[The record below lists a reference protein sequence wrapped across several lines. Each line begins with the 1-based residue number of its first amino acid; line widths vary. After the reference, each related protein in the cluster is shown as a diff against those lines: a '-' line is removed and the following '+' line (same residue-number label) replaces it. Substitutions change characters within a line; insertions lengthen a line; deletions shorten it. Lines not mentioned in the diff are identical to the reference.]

1 MAYLALYRRWR
12 PSRFDQVKG
21 QDVIVSTLKNQLRSG
36 RIPHAYLF
44 CGSRG
49 TGKTSVAKLL
59 ARAVNCLSPVDGEPC
74 GECTACKMLEEETS
88 LDVVEMDAASN
99 NGVDEIRSLREN
111 AQYPPQFGKKKVYI
125 IDEVHMLSGS
135 AFNALLKTLEE
146 PPEHVVFILATTE
159 PQKLPATILSRCQRY
174 DFKRI
179 SASVIAQQVT
189 MVAENEGVPCDPAAA
204 SLIASAAEGG
214 MRDALSILE
223 MCLSS
228 AKGRLTEEVAEQV
241 MGVSDRSFV
250 RDFAQALLDGDAAD
264 ALTRVARV
272 MRDGRDPAVFTQQ
285 ITGRMRSLLLA
296 KNLGA
301 AAGEVLD
308 MTPEHAADLSR
319 QAEGADEMAL
329 SRMAGVMVQAE
340 ADMKWASSPRTVLEL
355 AVVRCCHPERDKTE
369 EALSQRVAQLEKA
382 VKEGAVVRSAPASAG
397 GAKPGQPQEQP
408 APVKRPEPPASEA
421 EGYDAAIKLV
431 RKKDSSVYMNLKR
444 GRFEG
449 IRDGVAQI
457 SFGENDAIHAEM
469 LSQSA
474 RSSLVEAC
482 LTEAFAQPVK
492 PRFFVPEQKK
502 GASGDGRKRL
512 DQVFDVMDRNQIEV
526 LDQL

>member
-12 PSRFDQVKG
+12 PGRFSEVKG
-21 QDVIVSTLKNQLRSG
+21 QDVIVATLKNQLTSG

-49 TGKTSVAKLL
+49 TGKTTVAKLL
-59 ARAVNCLSPVDGEPC
+59 ARAVNCLEPVDGEPC
-74 GECTACKMLEEETS
+74 GKCSACAMLESESS

-111 AQYPPQFGKKKVYI
+111 AQYPPQFGRYKVYI

-179 SASVIAQQVT
+179 SAHIIARQVS
-189 MVAENEGVPCDPAAA
+189 MVAESEGVACDPAAA
-204 SLIASAAEGG
+204 ALIASAAEGG

-223 MCLSS
+223 MCLSG
-228 AKGRLTEEVAEQV
+228 AGERLTEQIAEQV

-250 RDFAQALLDGDAAD
+250 SDFAQALLDGNAAD
-264 ALTRVARV
+264 ACERVARV
-272 MRDGRDPAVFTQQ
+272 MREGRDPLVFTQQ
-285 ITGRMRSLLLA
+285 ITGRMRALLLA

-308 MTPEHAADLSR
+308 MTPEHAAELSR

-329 SRMAGVMVQAE
+329 SRMAGILVQAE
-340 ADMKWASSPRTVLEL
+340 ADMKWASSPRTILEL
-355 AVVRCCHPERDKTE
+355 SVIRCCHPEREKSV
-369 EALSQRVAQLEKA
+369 EALTQRVAELEKA
-382 VKEGAVVRSAPASAG
+382 LQSGVMMAAPAQSG
-397 GAKPGQPQEQP
+397 GAAAPTKAAVPKARKP
-408 APVKRPEPPASEA
+408 VEPPATEA
-421 EGYDAAIKLV
+421 AGYEAAVKLV
-431 RKKDSSVYMNLKR
+431 RKRDSSVYMNLKR
-444 GRFEG
+444 GAFEG
-449 IRDGVAQI
+449 ITEGVAQI
-457 SFGENDAIHAEM
+457 SFDENDGVHSDM
-469 LSQSA
+469 LSQPV
-474 RSSLVEAC
+474 RTQIVEEC
-482 LTEAFAQPVK
+482 LTEAFAQPLKV
-492 PRFFVPEQKK
+492 RFSVRGVQK
-502 GASGDGRKRL
+502 AADGKK
-512 DQVFDVMDRNQIEV
+512 N
-526 LDQL
+526 LDQLFDIVDRSQVEILDELQ

>member
-21 QDVIVSTLKNQLRSG
+21 QDVIVTTLINQLKSG

-74 GECTACKMLEEETS
+74 GECTACQMLENETS

-179 SASVIAQQVT
+179 PASVIAQQVT
-189 MVAENEGVPCDPAAA
+189 MVSESEGVPCDPAAA
-204 SLIASAAEGG
+204 SIIASAAEGG

-223 MCLSS
+223 MCL
-228 AKGRLTEEVAEQV
+228 AGAEGRLTEEVAERV

-250 RDFAQALLDGDAAD
+250 RDFAQALLDGNAAD
-264 ALTRVARV
+264 ACERVARV
-272 MRDGRDPAVFTQQ
+272 MREGRDPSVFAQQ
-285 ITGRMRSLLLA
+285 ITGRMRALLLA

-301 AAGEVLD
+301 AAGEVLE

-329 SRMAGVMVQAE
+329 SRMAGIMVQAE

-355 AVVRCCHPERDKTE
+355 AVVRCCHPERDKSV
-369 EALSQRVAQLEKA
+369 EALTQRVAELEKA
-382 VKEGAVVRSAPASAG
+382 LKNGVVVTAAPDGKAAGAG
-397 GAKPGQPQEQP
+397 EKTAKA
-408 APVKRPEPPASEA
+408 APVKRVEPPASEA
-421 EGYDAAIKLV
+421 EGYDAALKLV
-431 RKKDSSVYMNLKR
+431 RKNDISVYMSLKR
-444 GRFEG
+444 GEFEG
-449 IRDGVAQI
+449 IQDGVAQI
-457 SFGENDAIHAEM
+457 AFKEADGIHADM
-469 LSQSA
+469 LSDETRAS
-474 RSSLVEAC
+474 VVKTC
-482 LTEAFAQPVK
+482 LTEAFAREIK
-492 PRFFVPEQKK
+492 PRFFVRGEQKNQ
-502 GASGDGRKRL
+502 AAEGRKRL
-512 DQVFDVMDRNQIEV
+512 DRVFDVMDRSQVEV